1 MKERKRKAEQR
12 KLQITLERLV
22 CGYCGVVGRILN
34 CGFIGEKKRK
44 KKAYTRR
51 RQMKHSCT
59 RPKSLALKVGVDEI
73 KKTTSNSTCYFF
85 LFNCLSCFFLFLYF
99 SFIYLPNSSHCCC
112 WLASESC
119 CWILFRYRLFFF
131 RCVAVN
137 LGHI

>member
-85 LFNCLSCFFLFLYF
+85 LFNCLSCFFSFFTSPSSTFPIAPIVVVGWHRSRVVGF
-99 SFIYLPNSSHCCC
+99 SFGIAC
-112 WLASESC
+112 
-119 CWILFRYRLFFF
+119 FFF
-131 RCVAVN
+131 GVLR
-137 LGHI
+137 